1 MESHQSSRYGCFLLL
16 VFTFLIVPP
25 LPVCLAQNA
34 PHPTA
39 SSETLGIQSATLDSL
54 AAELQRYVDSGQ
66 IVGAEVLVISNRHSI
81 FHHSFGW
88 MDREENMPMECNT
101 VFNIRSMTKPLISA
115 GIQILLEEGM
125 IRLSNRAAEYLPGFR
140 DGNAANITIEQL
152 LTHRSGL
159 PMTILTGFGQFDDL
173 QEMANAIGEE
183 GPESIPGSRF
193 WYSDAGV
200 DVLGAII
207 EVVSGTTLEKFLETR
222 LFAPLGMSDTGFF
235 SENSES
241 LISQE
246 RIASLYGGNR
256 GTMQKFWQ
264 SGDNPL
270 YPFPW
275 GSQGVYST
283 PQDYARFLGMLLD
296 EGDIA
301 GERLLSPSAV
311 RRMLTPVS
319 RMTTPGTESSY
330 PTGFPDLDVYHGQMT
345 LLYLDREG
353 GDHSMPQ
360 VIGYGGSDGTLAW
373 AWPDLDLMV
382 LFFSQSRGQ
391 TAYLGLES
399 VLHDLFVM
407 PTEASPSV
415 SVADRY
421 QSYIGSYRADFGA
434 FEEAEFTVLTRGS
447 KLAVDIPGQMT
458 FELKEPDEA
467 GWWTFTLTDLVAVS
481 FAFSPSGSVKEM
493 LLRQTTLLQKD
504 VTVPDTVPTVPDSLQ
519 PLLGRYPLPGNQGVI
534 AITYQEGSLILQ
546 GLSSSDT
553 LLLESNEAGV
563 WVMST
568 IENKSL
574 SFVFDSEGRVTSLAV
589 CEIVHLPRIIP
600 F

>member
-1 MESHQSSRYGCFLLL
+1 
-16 VFTFLIVPP
+16 
-25 LPVCLAQNA
+25 
-34 PHPTA
+34 
-39 SSETLGIQSATLDSL
+39 
-54 AAELQRYVDSGQ
+54 
-66 IVGAEVLVISNRHSI
+66 
-81 FHHSFGW
+81 
-88 MDREENMPMECNT
+88 
-101 VFNIRSMTKPLISA
+101 
-115 GIQILLEEGM
+115 
-125 IRLSNRAAEYLPGFR
+125 
-140 DGNAANITIEQL
+140 
-152 LTHRSGL
+152 
-159 PMTILTGFGQFDDL
+159 
-173 QEMANAIGEE
+173 MANAIGEE

-207 EVVSGTTLEKFLETR
+207 EVISGMTMEKFLETR

-246 RIASLYGGNR
+246 QIASLYGGNR

-283 PQDYARFLGMLLD
+283 PHDYARFLGMLLD

-301 GERLLSPSAV
+301 GEQLLSPSAV

-330 PTGFPDLDVYHGQMT
+330 PTGFPGLDVYHGQMT
-345 LLYLDREG
+345 LLYLDRDG
-353 GDHSMPQ
+353 GGHSTPQ

-373 AWPDLDLMV
+373 GWPDLDLMV

-421 QSYIGSYRADFGA
+421 QSYIGSYTADFGT
-434 FEEAEFTVLTRGS
+434 FEEAEFTVLTRGG

-467 GWWTFTLTDLVAVS
+467 GWWTFALTDMVAVS
-481 FAFSPSGSVKEM
+481 FELSPSGSVDEM
-493 LLRQTTLLQKD
+493 LLRQMTPLLKD
-504 VTVPDTVPTVPDSLQ
+504 ITSSDVAQAAPDSLK
-519 PLLGRYPLPGNQGVI
+519 PLLGEYRLPGNQGVI
-534 AITYQEGSLILQ
+534 TITYHEGALILK
-546 GLSSSDT
+546 GISSSDT
-553 LLLESNEAGV
+553 LLLESDEAGV
-563 WVMST
+563 WLMST
-568 IENKSL
+568 SDDTSL
-574 SFVFDSEGRVTSLAV
+574 SFVFDNEGHVTGMAI
-589 CEIVHLPRIIP
+589 CETVHLPRILP